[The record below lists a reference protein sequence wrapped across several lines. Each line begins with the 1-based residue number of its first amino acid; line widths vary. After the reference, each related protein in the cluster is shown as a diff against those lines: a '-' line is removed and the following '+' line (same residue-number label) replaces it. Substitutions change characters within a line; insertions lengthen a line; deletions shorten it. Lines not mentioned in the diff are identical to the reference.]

1 MSVSR
6 NNSLLRLGTASRSQS
21 RRPSRPRTSRDPSL
35 ASIPYLPQGPEALIN
50 PDGQIGEDAV
60 ELLQEFVHPHRHES
74 ETTLVEEVPEQDD
87 HAPDSH
93 ATWRQ
98 SLPWWKRPSPMWF
111 LILIP
116 LASVAMSATM
126 APRIEIYTRL
136 VCDAYRPEYTVGRG
150 KDRLPNP
157 DVVFSP
163 SVILDDKTYELCV
176 ADPVV
181 QKAVAKLSLAM
192 ITTMGVLGCLTTGW
206 WGSLSDRFGRM
217 KVMGFAAFGILITD
231 FTFIFVAKFSRAL
244 PGGYHFLLLGPLVE
258 GLLGGFSTV
267 SAAIHA
273 YIADCTDSTTRARAF
288 SLFVG
293 LMFIGVSIGPS
304 AASLLISATGTV
316 LSVFYVAAAVHI
328 AYSIVIW
335 FVIPESLSPAQRAQA
350 RKLHEEELSQLQAAR
365 AKGGA
370 GVWLRWAFGFLSPL
384 TLFFPSAKNANV
396 GASNANPLKTRRQ
409 GWGLVLVAG
418 GYVCIMMLM
427 GSLTSKM
434 QYTTLAFGWDSKNI
448 GYWTSIIG
456 AARAFHLTVVLP
468 IAIYL
473 CQPKTPAIHLPV
485 EPDEP
490 LSPTADFSP
499 ATARPD
505 SAVDAPRSA
514 PPAPSRRH
522 HSPTFDLTVVRVSL
536 AIDLVAYVLMASATN
551 GTLYTVYSVLGSF
564 GGGAAPALQS
574 LASTLYA
581 QNGGKEL
588 GKLFGA
594 FGVLQAISS
603 QVVGPSIYGVVYLR
617 TVATFPKAVFFVSAG
632 NLALAIVLLSCIR
645 LLPASQGDEESVEA
659 AVDVSAVRREETLAD
674 VQGPLIVVEDEDEL
688 RGRKPDVKVTVT
700 AAD

>member
-1 MSVSR
+1 MAIISSYLGL
-6 NNSLLRLGTASRSQS
+6 LLRVYSAALAPCRQLYMH
-21 RRPSRPRTSRDPSL
+21 TSRT
-35 ASIPYLPQGPEALIN
+35 ARTLPHGMRPAAAFTN
-50 PDGQIGEDAV
+50 PAA
-60 ELLQEFVHPHRHES
+60 HS
-74 ETTLVEEVPEQDD
+74 
-87 HAPDSH
+87 
-93 ATWRQ
+93 
-98 SLPWWKRPSPMWF
+98 
-111 LILIP
+111 
-116 LASVAMSATM
+116 
-126 APRIEIYTRL
+126 
-136 VCDAYRPEYTVGRG
+136 C
-150 KDRLPNP
+150 RLPT
-157 DVVFSP
+157 S
-163 SVILDDKTYELCV
+163 
-176 ADPVV
+176 
-181 QKAVAKLSLAM
+181 
-192 ITTMGVLGCLTTGW
+192 
-206 WGSLSDRFGRM
+206 
-217 KVMGFAAFGILITD
+217 
-231 FTFIFVAKFSRAL
+231 
-244 PGGYHFLLLGPLVE
+244 
-258 GLLGGFSTV
+258 
-267 SAAIHA
+267 
-273 YIADCTDSTTRARAF
+273 ARAF

-468 IAIYL
+468 IVIYL
-473 CQPKTPAIHLPV
+473 CQPKTPAIQLPV
-485 EPDEP
+485 EPNEP
-490 LSPTADFSP
+490 LSPTADSSP
-499 ATARPD
+499 ATARPA
-505 SAVDAPRSA
+505 SEVDAPHSA
-514 PPAPSRRH
+514 PPASPRRH

-574 LASTLYA
+574 LASTLYT

-659 AVDVSAVRREETLAD
+659 AVDVSAVRREETLVD
-674 VQGPLIVVEDEDEL
+674 VQGPQIVVEDEDEL